1 MFRDGD
7 GGVST
12 LPSAPGH
19 DSPSTERSHAV
30 ETMLPAGAGAEDAE
44 DVCPGRI
51 FSKSIKLMLERQK
64 FPPYQQEMLLLRKK
78 IKLYQQDMLLG
89 RQKST
94 LYQHAAGEAIHS
106 TSMLLERQKP
116 TLYQQDMLEERAK
129 ITFY

>member
-1 MFRDGD
+1 MTNISVILVSGGTADTTAELVHTDG
-7 GGVST
+7 SRICS
-12 LPSAPGH
+12 LP
-19 DSPSTERSHAV
+19 D
-30 ETMLPAGAGAEDAE
+30 
-44 DVCPGRI
+44 RI

-129 ITFY
+129 ITP